1 MTNVSL
7 WYILTNHCE
16 NDNKGETRWRSS
28 TNDPKWFS
36 CPTQSWK
43 RLSNELKVYIR
54 LSSQIF
60 ISTQIKGVGM
70 NRFFSLE
77 TLKHP
82 PALSKYGQ
90 MYSGNKSDL
99 INCIEEIPNNSSTIP
114 ASKVSAAV
122 LEGSALV
129 KWIKP
134 KKNQIFQSY
143 TLDEFESQVANH
155 QREYS
160 PQRQAWQMSVFDT
173 Y

>member
-1 MTNVSL
+1 M
-7 WYILTNHCE
+7 
-16 NDNKGETRWRSS
+16 
-28 TNDPKWFS
+28 
-36 CPTQSWK
+36 
-43 RLSNELKVYIR
+43 
-54 LSSQIF
+54 F
-60 ISTQIKGVGM
+60 ISTQIKLVGM
-70 NRFFSLE
+70 NKFFSLE

-82 PALSKYGQ
+82 PALSKCGQ

-99 INCIEEIPNNSSTIP
+99 INCIEEIPNASSPIP

-129 KWIKP
+129 KWVKP

-160 PQRQAWQMSVFDT
+160 PQR
-173 Y
+173 